1 MIFRLDFDLPSQQ
14 TARGKDDPS
23 ETRIRIT
30 GRRRALIYAIYLS
43 VLVLLFVA
51 AAEAIVRSK
60 GYGPW
65 RPIDISIRVDPGGKF
80 FRRHATLGYSHIP
93 GRFRVTL
100 GSGYAFDV
108 THGPDTLRIT
118 HPLDVPKQQREG
130 WIFGCSFTHGW
141 SLNDDE
147 TYPWLLQKPFPEC
160 EVVNFGVSG
169 YGTIHSLLQ
178 FRSALEGKAPAI
190 AVLAYSGLHDERNTF
205 LRTRRKG
212 IAPWNKLG
220 PLEQPYARLNEEG
233 GLQYSFANTEY
244 LEFPFMRSSALAHFL
259 EITYNQLEA
268 RWYRSHAV
276 SEALIKDMAE
286 LAKKHGVTLVV
297 ANIYGSRE
305 DLYYTGLGR
314 EILEFAEENGIPNV
328 DMSVDLSL
336 PQNKNLPHDG
346 HPSAKAN
353 QQYANKLEAFLR
365 AALPK

>member
-1 MIFRLDFDLPSQQ
+1 MP
-14 TARGKDDPS
+14 PS

-30 GRRRALIYAIYLS
+30 RRGRALIYAIYLS

-65 RPIDISIRVDPGGKF
+65 QRVDISIQVDPGGKF
-80 FRRHATLGYSHIP
+80 FRPHPTLGYSHIP

-118 HPLDVPKQQREG
+118 HPLDGIDGPKQQREV

-141 SLNDDE
+141 SLNDQE
-147 TYPWLLQKPFPEC
+147 TYPWLLQDRFPEY

-190 AVLAYSGLHDERNTF
+190 AVLAYAGLHDERNTF
-205 LRTRRKG
+205 LRTRRKD

-220 PLEQPYARLNEEG
+220 PLVQPYARLNEEG
-233 GLQYSFANTEY
+233 GLQYSFASPEY
-244 LEFPFMRSSALAHFL
+244 SEFPFMRYSALAHFL
-259 EITYNQLEA
+259 EISYNQLEA

-276 SEALIKDMAE
+276 SEALIKEMAE
-286 LAKKHGVTLVV
+286 LAKKHGVTFVV
-297 ANIYGSRE
+297 ANIYASRE
-305 DLYYTGLGR
+305 DLYYTWLGR
-314 EILEFAEENGIPNV
+314 DMLEFAEENGIPNV

-336 PQNKNLPHDG
+336 PQNRNLPHDM
-346 HPSAKAN
+346 HPSANAN
-353 QQYANKLEAFLR
+353 QQYADKLEAFLR
-365 AALPK
+365 PALPK